1 MNAKYFYFILLF
13 FALFSLSC
21 RDKDYTIFSPGIINN
36 RNCVGLFIE
45 FTDTTTYAFISTFLS
60 ELQLNAQ
67 YINADSLFEI
77 YMRVDSGNVSD
88 YLSIFS
94 NDSLVTSA
102 IKAWPI
108 SSYPDSSTYI
118 LVTFKNHYSYQTS
131 QNALKLINSLHGL
144 TVLEVFAF
152 ISDAG
157 IEVPKGQ
164 EQEWIRILKAYPFVT
179 EVDLPV
185 PAQPV

>member
-1 MNAKYFYFILLF
+1 
-13 FALFSLSC
+13 
-21 RDKDYTIFSPGIINN
+21 
-36 RNCVGLFIE
+36 
-45 FTDTTTYAFISTFLS
+45 
-60 ELQLNAQ
+60 
-67 YINADSLFEI
+67 
-77 YMRVDSGNVSD
+77 
-88 YLSIFS
+88 
-94 NDSLVTSA
+94 
-102 IKAWPI
+102 
-108 SSYPDSSTYI
+108 
-118 LVTFKNHYSYQTS
+118 VTFKNYYSYQTS